1 MGATLIGIFAA
12 GDIDD
17 ETGAPEEGVPSV
29 APCAALPGIMPAD
42 TKGEFV
48 AMFDVLESFEVC

>member
-12 GDIDD
+12 GDIDV

-29 APCAALPGIMPAD
+29 TPCATFPGNIPAEGRG
-42 TKGEFV
+42 KV
-48 AMFDVLESFEVC
+48 AAMFDELESFEVC

>member
-1 MGATLIGIFAA
+1 MGATLIGIFTG

-29 APCAALPGIMPAD
+29 TPCATLPGIMPAD
-42 TKGEFV
+42 AGGKLGLIFV
-48 AMFDVLESFEVC
+48 EVESLGVC